1 MPPGTHERLV
11 QPLQVLDHRQAIHDH
26 QPLDGVRV
34 IHGRAEGHQRAPVMT
49 HHREPVV
56 AEVPHQC
63 HHVAC
68 HRPLG
73 RLRVPGRV
81 RRQRRLAVTAQI
93 RADHEERARQPR
105 RDPVPGRVRAGMAV
119 QQHHRLPLAA
129 VPHAERHL
137 AGVDAVQ
144 LEPIEH
150 EPHLP
155 T

>member
-1 MPPGTHERLV
+1 MPPGTRERLV
-11 QPLQVLDHRQAIHDH
+11 QPLQMLDHRQAIHDH

-56 AEVPHQC
+56 AEMPHQC
-63 HHVAC
+63 HHVAG
-68 HRPLG
+68 HRSLG
-73 RLRVPGRV
+73 RLRVPGCV

-93 RADHEERARQPR
+93 RADHKERARQQR
-105 RDPVPGRVRAGMAV
+105 GHPVPGRVRAGMAM
-119 QQHHRLPLAA
+119 QQHYRLPLTA
-129 VPHAERHL
+129 VPHAQRHL
-137 AGVDAVQ
+137 ADIDAVQ
-144 LEPIEH
+144 PEAIEH